1 MKKPLVGIVIG
12 SDSDLP
18 TIKSGCKIL
27 EELGIPYQLTISS
40 AHRTPKRTRDYV
52 RQAEKKG
59 IEVII
64 ACAGGAAHLPG
75 VIAAETVLPVI
86 GVPMETKYLKGKDS
100 LYSIVQMPSGI
111 PVGTM
116 AIGEAGAKN
125 AAIYVAE
132 ILSLKYPQI
141 RKKLLKYRQRLTAEV
156 IKKAKRISFDKLRI
170 P

>member
-1 MKKPLVGIVIG
+1 MNKPLVAIILG

-18 TIKSGCKIL
+18 VVNSTCKML
-27 EELGIPYQLTISS
+27 EELGISYELTVSS
-40 AHRTPKRTRDYV
+40 AHRTPKRTRNYI

-59 IEVII
+59 TEVII

-125 AAIYVAE
+125 AAIYAAE
-132 ILSLKYPQI
+132 ILALKYPKI
-141 RKKLLKYRQRLTAEV
+141 RKNLLKYREKLTAEV
-156 IKKAKRISFDKLRI
+156 IRKAKKLQKERK
-170 P
+170 

>member
-1 MKKPLVGIVIG
+1 VKKALVGIVLG

-18 TIKSGCKIL
+18 TVKLGCKIL
-27 EELGIPYQLTISS
+27 EELDVPYELTISS
-40 AHRTPKRTRDYV
+40 AHRTPKRTRNYIH
-52 RQAEKKG
+52 QAEKKG

-64 ACAGGAAHLPG
+64 AGAGGSAHLPG

-86 GVPMETKYLKGKDS
+86 GVPLETKYLKGKDS

-125 AAIYVAE
+125 AAIYATE
-132 ILSLKYPQI
+132 ILALKYPQI
-141 RKKLLKYRQRLTAEV
+141 RKNLLKYREKLTSEV
-156 IKKAKRISFDKLRI
+156 IAKAKRIDKSLKL
-170 P
+170 

>member
-12 SDSDLP
+12 SESDLP
-18 TIKSGCKIL
+18 TVKSGYKIL

-40 AHRTPKRTRDYV
+40 AHRTPKRTRDYI

-75 VIAAETVLPVI
+75 VIAAETTLPVI

-116 AIGEAGAKN
+116 AIGESGAKN
-125 AAIYVAE
+125 AAIYAAE
-132 ILSLKYPQI
+132 ILSLKYPKI
-141 RKKLLKYRQRLTAEV
+141 RKNLLKYRQALTAEV
-156 IKKAKRISFDKLRI
+156 IKKAKKIEKRGI
-170 P
+170 

>member
-1 MKKPLVGIVIG
+1 VKKVLVGIVLG

-18 TIKSGCKIL
+18 TVKSGCKIL
-27 EELGIPYQLTISS
+27 EELNIPYELTISS
-40 AHRTPKRTRDYV
+40 AHRTPKRTRNYIH
-52 RQAEKKG
+52 QAEKKG

-86 GVPMETKYLKGKDS
+86 GVPMETKYLQGKDS

-125 AAIYVAE
+125 AAIYAAE

-141 RKKLLKYRQRLTAEV
+141 RKNLLKYREKLTVEV
-156 IKKAKRISFDKLRI
+156 IAKAKKVKESLRK
-170 P
+170 

>member
-12 SDSDLP
+12 SESDLP
-18 TIKSGCKIL
+18 TLKSGYKIL

-40 AHRTPKRTRDYV
+40 AHRTPKRTRDYI

-75 VIAAETVLPVI
+75 VIAAETTLPVV

-116 AIGEAGAKN
+116 AIGESGAKN
-125 AAIYVAE
+125 AAIYAAE
-132 ILSLKYPQI
+132 ILSLKYPKI
-141 RKKLLKYRQRLTAEV
+141 RKNLLKYRQALTAEV
-156 IKKAKRISFDKLRI
+156 IKKAKKIEKRGI
-170 P
+170 

>member
-12 SDSDLP
+12 SESDLP
-18 TIKSGCKIL
+18 TLKSGYKIL

-40 AHRTPKRTRDYV
+40 AHRTPKRTRDYI

-75 VIAAETVLPVI
+75 VIAAETTLPVI

-116 AIGEAGAKN
+116 AIGESGAKN
-125 AAIYVAE
+125 AAIYAAE
-132 ILSLKYPQI
+132 ILSLKYPKI
-141 RKKLLKYRQRLTAEV
+141 RKNLLKYRQALTAEV
-156 IKKAKRISFDKLRI
+156 IKKAKKIEKRGI
-170 P
+170 